1 MKSSC
6 LLAIVAV
13 SNIVWLTSVSQCSLG
28 QSPDTALP
36 RVWAGTGASP
46 SSNAR
51 YSNPPTMR
59 SPTATPLG
67 NPFGIEIIED
77 RVWITTVD
85 DHCIWRASIDPNAK
99 TSSSET
105 GEPRDAASTG
115 QQSGMVRVAGCGLKG
130 YSGDGGSALEA
141 TFNWPHEVR
150 VDRDGNLIVADTR
163 NHVIRRIDAK
173 TNIVTTIAGDGT
185 EGFSGDGGPA
195 TEARLKHPHSVV
207 LDGEGGVL
215 IADTHNH
222 RIRRLDLGTGII
234 ETIAGTGAGKLP
246 SDGAL
251 ALQTTL
257 YGPRSLAIDEQS
269 IWIALREGN
278 SIWRM
283 DRDSGRIHHVAG
295 SGKKGR
301 SGDGGPATEATFNGP
316 KGLVMDDQRRLLV
329 VDTENHLIRR
339 IDVDANTVET
349 VLGKGPL
356 KLKRPH
362 GIAYANGFGYLL
374 GDSENHQVVHGSP

>member
-6 LLAIVAV
+6 FLAVVAV
-13 SNIVWLTSVSQCSLG
+13 SISCWLTSVSQSLPG

-46 SSNAR
+46 SSSAR
-51 YSNPPTMR
+51 YPNPPTKR
-59 SPTATPLG
+59 SPAATSLG

-77 RVWITTVD
+77 KVWITTVD
-85 DHCIWRASIDPNAK
+85 DHCIWRASINRD
-99 TSSSET
+99 TSASPSEQR
-105 GEPRDAASTG
+105 GESDDATL
-115 QQSGMVRVAGCGLKG
+115 VRVAGCGEKG
-130 YSGDGGSALEA
+130 YSGDGGSALQA

-173 TNIVTTIAGDGT
+173 TNIVTTIAGDGV

-207 LDGEGGVL
+207 LDGEDGVL

-222 RIRRLDLGTGII
+222 RIRRLDLRTGLI

-246 SDGAL
+246 TDGAL
-251 ALQTTL
+251 ARQATL
-257 YGPRSLAIDEQS
+257 YGPRSLAIDKQS

-278 SIWRM
+278 SIWRI
-283 DRDSGRIHHVAG
+283 DRASGRIHHVAG

-349 VLGKGPL
+349 VLGNGAL

-374 GDSENHQVVHGSP
+374 GDSENHQVVHGNP